1 MSIMQKA
8 SKLRI
13 EKPTVTND
21 YPGLLSFINV
31 NGTFCVVASLMLAAG
46 DWLLRNAL
54 NLIISYQA
62 NIHAVCLTGLLGE
75 KGVTF

>member
-1 MSIMQKA
+1 MEWVVFKRLGAYAGTGIF
-8 SKLRI
+8 
-13 EKPTVTND
+13 
-21 YPGLLSFINV
+21 GLFINV
-31 NGTFCVVASLMLAAG
+31 NGTFCVVASLMLATG